1 MRYKVHSIDVKQKN
15 IQDRLENYLNMLQ
28 GEVVAVLPNVVP
40 KFHLMGATGTVDSLL
55 IVEKLE

>member
-1 MRYKVHSIDVKQKN
+1 MKCKVHSIDVKEKN

-28 GEVVAVLPNVVP
+28 GEVVAVLPNVIP

-55 IVEKLE
+55 IIERID